1 MTSPRATFSTDIEL
15 KFLVTFGNSVIA
27 EVSRLASIAADRQK
41 GDFIACIS
49 HELRSPLHGILA
61 SAEFLS
67 EAIEDR
73 FQLSLVETVASCG
86 RTLLDTIDHI
96 LDYTKI
102 GSFERTWKRMNL
114 AGKKLTRR
122 STQSALTKHAPP
134 ILSIFATVDVAALVE
149 EVVEGVYASQQYQHI
164 GSTDSTTFSQGK
176 RSDDPELG
184 INFMKKADRKF
195 TMEEVDIVLDVTPDD
210 YLFTTQ
216 PGALK
221 RLVMNVVGN
230 ALKYTAMG
238 TVTVKLSLED
248 IQSCA
253 NEDPSSTRQLDDRI
267 LQIRSP
273 TQERRYHVNTFAR
286 ISTTRCPR
294 KMSSLAG
301 QD

>member
-1 MTSPRATFSTDIEL
+1 M
-15 KFLVTFGNSVIA
+15 A

-49 HELRSPLHGILA
+49 HELRSPLHRILA

-102 GSFERTWKRMNL
+102 GTFERTWKRMNL
-114 AGKKLTRR
+114 AGKKLTSR

-149 EVVEGVYASQQYQHI
+149 KVVEGVYAGQQYQHI

-176 RSDDPELG
+176 
-184 INFMKKADRKF
+184 
-195 TMEEVDIVLDVTPDD
+195 
-210 YLFTTQ
+210 
-216 PGALK
+216 
-221 RLVMNVVGN
+221 
-230 ALKYTAMG
+230 
-238 TVTVKLSLED
+238 
-248 IQSCA
+248 
-253 NEDPSSTRQLDDRI
+253 
-267 LQIRSP
+267 
-273 TQERRYHVNTFAR
+273 
-286 ISTTRCPR
+286 
-294 KMSSLAG
+294 
-301 QD
+301 